1 MQIELI
7 QKRTSSERY
16 IEEEKEKIRA
26 VLDTNIYVSALF
38 WKQGNPHRIIQKG
51 IDEEIE
57 IFASEE
63 IIEELRKILKRDF
76 NENDELIKRQINF
89 LLLFVDT
96 VEINQKIEI
105 VKEDADD
112 NKIIECAIAS
122 NAKFIVSGDNHLL
135 KIRKFRDIKIVSP
148 KEFLDILSTQAQ

>member
-7 QKRTSSERY
+7 QKRTSSEGY

-96 VEINQKIEI
+96 AEINQKIEI

>member
-7 QKRTSSERY
+7 QKRTSSEGY

>member
-1 MQIELI
+1 MRIELI
-7 QKRTSSERY
+7 QKKISSERY

-76 NENDELIKRQINF
+76 NENDKLIKRQINF

-96 VEINQKIEI
+96 AEINQKIEI

>member
-7 QKRTSSERY
+7 QKRTSSEGY

-76 NENDELIKRQINF
+76 NENDKLIKRQINF

-96 VEINQKIEI
+96 AEINQKIEI